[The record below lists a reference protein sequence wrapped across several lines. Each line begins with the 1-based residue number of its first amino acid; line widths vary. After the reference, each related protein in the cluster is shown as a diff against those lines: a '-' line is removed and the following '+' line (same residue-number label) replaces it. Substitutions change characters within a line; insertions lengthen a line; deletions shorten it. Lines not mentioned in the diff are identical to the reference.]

1 MANEIVDRRRS
12 AWSDANRRA
21 TGTGKRIGVGIRLMR
36 GLANWSLAACAGVLL
51 CAGQARA
58 DGCFVA
64 PTANVKI
71 TIPDQEALIH
81 YRDGVETLVIESRF
95 TGEGDRFAWIVPL
108 PSEPKIVP
116 VTTGVFPT
124 LRLQSQPRVIHYV
137 PPFYL
142 VVVAWTIPIVCIVV
156 RQYKLL
162 VAYSLAVSL
171 WSVLLPS
178 LGVAGDAAV
187 AGASD
192 AGPVRVHSRQIVGSY
207 EVATVSSEHPDALL
221 KWLGDNGFAATER
234 TQAAIGRYA
243 AEGWV
248 FAAIKL
254 HKDTTSGGVSA
265 PHPLAF
271 TFKTERAVYPLRL
284 TGTHDGPCTIDLY
297 VFGSQR
303 ASLAG
308 FKVELCRAVWFG
320 EPAST
325 GDTWWGSRGEYA
337 GKLPIGHAAIKELVR
352 DGEIATKLSASLTSD
367 QMAQDAWLNW
377 EPFQPFERVIYSRV
391 GVIRTLLNPVVI
403 LLCIVSVILAFA
415 WRLRRLS
422 KEALTRTAGRVTVAT
437 LAVAAVAYG
446 VWPKQAVRVTT
457 MPGYV
462 SELYHI
468 RVGDLLE
475 SRLYETA
482 EAPTVEWARS
492 GINTLRRD
500 PQLAWLL
507 QPHGENVLT
516 GESIIEED
524 SPGNY
529 GLRVGKKGLEYLWYD
544 GWGGEH
550 VVVLEAR
557 SQHRGPASQPAT
569 SATAD

>member
-1 MANEIVDRRRS
+1 
-12 AWSDANRRA
+12 
-21 TGTGKRIGVGIRLMR
+21 
-36 GLANWSLAACAGVLL
+36 
-51 CAGQARA
+51 
-58 DGCFVA
+58 
-64 PTANVKI
+64 VKI

-108 PSEPKIVP
+108 PSQPKIVP

-124 LRLQSQPRVIHYV
+124 LRLQFQPRVIHYV

-142 VVVAWTIPIVCIVV
+142 VVVALTIPLVCIVV

-162 VAYSLAVSL
+162 VAYGLAMCL

-178 LGVAGDAAV
+178 LGVAGDAV
-187 AGASD
+187 IAGAFD
-192 AGPVRVHSRQIVGSY
+192 AGSVRVHSRQIVGSY
-207 EVATVSSEHPDALL
+207 EVATVSSEHADALL
-221 KWLGDNGFAATER
+221 NWLGDNGFAATER

-271 TFKTERAVYPLRL
+271 TFQTERAVYPLRL

-303 ASLAG
+303 ASLSG
-308 FKVELCRAVWFG
+308 FDVQFCRPVLFG
-320 EPAST
+320 EPAGT
-325 GDTWWGSRGEYA
+325 GDVWWGRGGEDA

-377 EPFQPFERVIYSRV
+377 EPFEPFERVVYSRV

-403 LLCIVSVILAFA
+403 LLCIVSIILAFA

-457 MPGYV
+457 LPRHV
-462 SELYHI
+462 NKSYHA
-468 RVGDLLE
+468 RMGNLLQ
-475 SRLYETA
+475 SRLSRPG
-482 EAPTVEWARS
+482 EAPTVEWARTQ
-492 GINTLRRD
+492 IAALRRNSR
-500 PQLAWLL
+500 LARLSR
-507 QPHGENVLT
+507 GRDENVLT